1 MQNFNCIEC
10 IGINFIKCMPYQAKG
25 EAMSSDSNYIRRLL
39 ATIGITA
46 LAIGLFMLLWQ
57 LSYVLLLIFGGI
69 LFGVFLIG
77 LASLLQRWLPLPRWG
92 LVLLVTA
99 TVLGLLILAGYLVGP
114 AIMDQL
120 LQLREQITGGVKQ
133 LEGYLKGKEWGEAL
147 LQWAQGQWEQAP
159 LSPRKLMGEVSGV
172 FSTLFGSLADIFV
185 ILFIGFYLALH
196 PEPYKKGV
204 LFLFPSDKRSRINE
218 VMHSVYYALKLWL
231 MGRATSMIVVGLLTA
246 LGLWLIDMKL
256 IMALALLAGL
266 LSFVPFIGPIAALI
280 PAVLVALLNSPTQ
293 AAYVL
298 VVYGVVQVL
307 ESNVITPF
315 VQRTAVS
322 LPPAV
327 MLGGQLLMG
336 AMFGIHGLALST
348 PLSVSII
355 VTVQMLYIRD
365 VLKEKIQP
373 LGQ

>member
-1 MQNFNCIEC
+1 
-10 IGINFIKCMPYQAKG
+10 
-25 EAMSSDSNYIRRLL
+25 MSSDSNYIRRLL

-46 LAIGLFMLLWQ
+46 LAVGLFMLLWQ

-92 LVLLVTA
+92 LVMLVAA
-99 TVLGLLILAGYLVGP
+99 TVLGLLIFAGYLAGP
-114 AIMDQL
+114 AIMEQL
-120 LQLREQITGGVKQ
+120 LQLREQISGGVKQ
-133 LEGYLKGKEWGEAL
+133 LEDYLKDKEWGEPL
-147 LQWAQGQWEQAP
+147 LKWAQEQWQQAP
-159 LSPRKLMGEVSGV
+159 LSPRKLMGEVTGV
-172 FSTLFGSLADIFV
+172 FSTLFGSLTDLFV

-196 PEPYKKGV
+196 PKPYMKGL
-204 LFLFPSDKRSRINE
+204 LFLFPSDKRSRLKE

-231 MGRATSMIVVGLLTA
+231 IGRATSMIVVGLLTA
-246 LGLWLIDMKL
+246 LGLWFIDMKL
-256 IMALALLAGL
+256 IMALAFLAGL
-266 LSFVPFIGPIAALI
+266 LSFVPFLGPIAALI

-293 AAYVL
+293 AMYVL
-298 VVYGVVQVL
+298 IVFAVVQVL

-315 VQRTAVS
+315 VQKKAVS

-327 MLGGQLLMG
+327 MLSGQLLMG

-348 PLSVSII
+348 PLFVSII
-355 VTVQMLYIRD
+355 VTVQMLYVRD